1 MSVSATGARR
11 PLQSRRKQNPFL
23 KRASSSPFSNHP
35 RRKPGQAEPSLKRA
49 RTESSDDHDG
59 EQLRSVRIVTNIP
72 PKNIEQDVLSLMRH
86 AQEQM
91 FNAIP
96 EQAAGMNSVRI
107 AEVLNYRKALPPII
121 STAHVHALST
131 SSTDTDR
138 EIARLIQSG
147 KLRKIEVLGR
157 GKGGAPLGEG
167 LVLVEE
173 WEKMLKESGLDVAVQ
188 EKYLKVMRQHPA
200 SATVPASDFADAE
213 VSELVSLGFMTSTSA
228 LASKTEVLS
237 RPGAFSLGTS
247 ASVATAGSSAPAGSL
262 EAIGGRGAI
271 HARGGGGGG
280 LPTSSTTKSRSTGTL
295 TFSLPGTGAYLR
307 LLTEAKTHIIQ
318 LLSKYSPKFKEASR
332 EMLRERWNG
341 NILSSNAASMA
352 KRARGEFT
360 GILPGKTKKWKTF
373 NGLDFQWLLEEC
385 LGSGQV
391 ECFDTGSVGLGV
403 RAS

>member
-1 MSVSATGARR
+1 
-11 PLQSRRKQNPFL
+11 
-23 KRASSSPFSNHP
+23 
-35 RRKPGQAEPSLKRA
+35 
-49 RTESSDDHDG
+49 
-59 EQLRSVRIVTNIP
+59 
-72 PKNIEQDVLSLMRH
+72 
-86 AQEQM
+86 M
-91 FNAIP
+91 FNEIP

-107 AEVLNYRKALPPII
+107 AEVLNYRKNLPSIV
-121 STAHVHALST
+121 STAHVHALSS
-131 SSTDTDR
+131 SSTETDR

-157 GKGGAPLGEG
+157 GKGGAPVGEG
-167 LVLVEE
+167 LVLVRD
-173 WEKMLKESGLDVAVQ
+173 WEKMVRESGLEEMLQ
-188 EKYLKVMRQHPA
+188 KKYLEVMRLHPT
-200 SATVPASDFADAE
+200 SAAVPSSEFSDAE

-280 LPTSSTTKSRSTGTL
+280 LPSSLSTTKSRSTGAL
-295 TFSLPGTGAYLR
+295 TFSLPGTGTYLR
-307 LLTEAKTHIIQ
+307 LLTEAKTHLVQ
-318 LLSKYSPKFKEASR
+318 LLFKYSPKFKEASK

-341 NILSSNAASMA
+341 NILSSDAASMA

-373 NGLDFQWLLEEC
+373 YGLDFQWLLEEC

>member
-1 MSVSATGARR
+1 
-11 PLQSRRKQNPFL
+11 
-23 KRASSSPFSNHP
+23 
-35 RRKPGQAEPSLKRA
+35 
-49 RTESSDDHDG
+49 
-59 EQLRSVRIVTNIP
+59 
-72 PKNIEQDVLSLMRH
+72 
-86 AQEQM
+86 M

>member
-1 MSVSATGARR
+1 V
-11 PLQSRRKQNPFL
+11 
-23 KRASSSPFSNHP
+23 
-35 RRKPGQAEPSLKRA
+35 
-49 RTESSDDHDG
+49 DDNDG
-59 EQLRSVRIVTNIP
+59 EPLRSVRIVTNLP
-72 PKNIEQDVLSLMRH
+72 PAKIDQDVLSLMQH
-86 AQEQM
+86 AQQHM
-91 FNAIP
+91 FSAIP

-107 AEVLNYRKALPPII
+107 AEVLNYRKNLPAIV
-121 STAHVHALST
+121 STAHVHALSS
-131 SSTDTDR
+131 SSTETDR
-138 EIARLIQSG
+138 RIARLIQDG

-157 GKGGAPLGEG
+157 GKGGAPVGEG
-167 LVLVEE
+167 LVLVSE
-173 WEKMLKESGLDVAVQ
+173 WEKMVRESGLEETLQ
-188 EKYLKVMRQHPA
+188 QKYLEVMRRHPT
-200 SATVPASDFADAE
+200 SAAVPSSNFSDTE
-213 VSELVSLGFMTSTSA
+213 VSDLVSTGLMTSTSA

-247 ASVATAGSSAPAGSL
+247 ASVATAGSTAPAGSL

-280 LPTSSTTKSRSTGTL
+280 LPSSLSASKSRATGTL
-295 TFSLPGTGAYLR
+295 TFSLPGTGTYLR
-307 LLTEAKTHIIQ
+307 LLVEAKTHLIQ
-318 LLSKYSPKFKEASR
+318 LLSKYSPKFKEASK

-341 NILSSNAASMA
+341 NILASDAASMA

-373 NGLDFQWLLEEC
+373 HGLEFQWLLEEC